1 MAAPIIANIKH
12 NNIPGGFREGGDG
25 GMIASYTATF
35 RVEAG
40 DRVIIPLHNLRITNG
55 VALQFNY
62 DRAANGDFQLPAAG
76 AQTMVF
82 QTICASPPHSKLH
95 FVPEG
100 WPGFVK
106 EALAAGEEAL
116 WEEKFPDTG
125 GVISDATMQ
134 AFYRGH
140 RGGFRIYSRSG
151 SHQYENGANAKV
163 PVGEA
168 YQDWPLAALMVAGL
182 ATGLSGTAHFFAQ

>member
-1 MAAPIIANIKH
+1 MASRTADNIKH
-12 NNIPGGFREGGDG
+12 HNIPGGFREGGDG

-62 DRAANGDFQLPAAG
+62 DRAANGDAQQPAAG

-82 QTICASPPHSKLH
+82 QTICASPSHNKLD
-95 FVPEG
+95 FVPTG
-100 WPGFVK
+100 WQGFVK
-106 EALAAGEEAL
+106 EALAAGEEGL

-125 GVISDATMQ
+125 GPISDATMQ

-151 SHQYENGANAKV
+151 SHQYNNGADAQV

-168 YQDWPLAALMVAGL
+168 SQDWPLAALMVAGL
-182 ATGLSGTAHFFAQ
+182 ATGLGGTAHFLAQ